1 MPNVAVAVPPAQSVT
16 VTIPIPET
24 VKERYLEVPK
34 VGTKEVVT
42 AVVRLK
48 QNQHYPDNWH
58 TCKSLIT

>member
-1 MPNVAVAVPPAQSVT
+1 VT